1 MNYLQRPLK
10 KKLMMVTLLIGH
22 SMKENGGITTY
33 YALSDKRKEG
43 SLRKK
48 KQSFEFILTILT
60 D

>member
-10 KKLMMVTLLIGH
+10 KKLMMVILLIGY

-33 YALSDKRKEG
+33 YALSDKRNEG

-48 KQSFEFILTILT
+48 KQSFEFILTFLT